1 MSVPNPVTEF
11 DLVSGNFDS
20 FRGFATNSI
29 ANAQAALVSLAG
41 VAITNI
47 DAAAQF
53 GSPGIGLAGLPD
65 ASNGPAP
72 LPDDTIDI
80 PDPETSIPGGPQL
93 EAPGINIPNAPTL
106 GLNVR
111 PPTINIGQEP
121 APFNEPRPGP
131 RPALLPITL
140 PDEPELRDIDV
151 PVLIELDVP
160 EFVPVL
166 VPTFEGVR
174 PVRDFTAPDNTF
186 SFVPTEFSDALL
198 DSTRARL
205 QAMQQGGTGL
215 PAAIEQAL
223 FARARDRD
231 EAETQRAVQEVW
243 ADAANRGFDAPNG
256 ATLARVAEVR
266 QQAANRR
273 AGLNRDILIQ
283 VHTVEIEN
291 LRFSVT
297 QGVALVQVLTG
308 LHIQYQELML
318 RAEQAAI
325 QAAIDVLNARIAI
338 FNADQQAYSVD
349 AQVFRDRVAAA
360 RDQVDMYRTRVE
372 AEIAKNQINRDTVQ
386 LYAESIRAQ
395 NLLVERYRAF
405 VDARRVQSEINE
417 QALRAYTAEVG
428 AFAEL
433 ARVHGIEWEAYATRI
448 RGQESKVGLFDAQ
461 VRAYAT
467 NVGAWA
473 QVAQVRIEEAR
484 QKTAIE
490 EAKLRKFEADI
501 TGARALLDKERAV
514 IEARLGAYQAT
525 SQRLEARSRIKQAE
539 ESTRT
544 ARLALQLQEETSE
557 AQLRLEQARVNISQ
571 MQESARIAIAQ
582 FDGIA
587 RTQAQ
592 LAAASLSAIN
602 VSASVSAG
610 SSFGVS
616 YNYSGEI

>member
-1 MSVPNPVTEF
+1 MSTPNPVTEF

-20 FRGFATNSI
+20 FRGFASNSI
-29 ANAQAALVSLAG
+29 ANAQAALASLGG
-41 VAITNI
+41 VAISNI
-47 DAAAQF
+47 NAAHGFGTPNIGTGAIPSVTEGGAAA
-53 GSPGIGLAGLPD
+53 
-65 ASNGPAP
+65 
-72 LPDDTIDI
+72 PDDSIDI
-80 PDPETSIPGGPQL
+80 PDPTTTMPSGVAL
-93 EAPGINIPNAPTL
+93 SAPGIDIPLPPTL
-106 GLNVR
+106 GLTVR
-111 PPTINIGQEP
+111 PPTINLGVEP
-121 APFNEPRPGP
+121 SPFNEPRPGP
-131 RPALLPITL
+131 RPALIPITL
-140 PDEPELRDIDV
+140 PDEPELRDIAI

-160 EFVPVL
+160 EYVPVT

-186 SFVPTEFSDALL
+186 SFVPTVFSDALL
-198 DSTRARL
+198 DSTKARL
-205 QAMQQGGTGL
+205 QQMQQGGTGL
-215 PAAIEQAL
+215 PAAVEQAL
-223 FARARDRD
+223 FARGRDRD
-231 EAETQRAVQEVW
+231 EAETARAIQEAW
-243 ADAANRGFDAPNG
+243 ADSGNRGFDIPTG

-273 AGLNRDILIQ
+273 AGFNRDVYIRGHEEEL
-283 VHTVEIEN
+283 VN

-308 LHIQYQELML
+308 LHIQYQELLL
-318 RAEQAAI
+318 RTEQAAI

-386 LYAESIRAQ
+386 LYAESIRAE

-433 ARVHGIEWEAYATRI
+433 ARVHGIEWEAYASRI
-448 RGQESKVGLFDAQ
+448 RGQESKVTLFDSQ

-490 EAKLRKFEADI
+490 EARLREFEAKI
-501 TGARALLDKERAV
+501 SGARALLDKERAV

-525 SQRLEARSRIKQAE
+525 SQRLEARSRIRQSE
-539 ESTRT
+539 EGTRT
-544 ARLALQLQEETSE
+544 ARLGLQLQEETTK
-557 AQLRLEQARVNISQ
+557 AQLTLEQGRVNIAQ
-571 MQESARIAIAQ
+571 MQESARIAIGQ
-582 FDGIA
+582 FEGIA